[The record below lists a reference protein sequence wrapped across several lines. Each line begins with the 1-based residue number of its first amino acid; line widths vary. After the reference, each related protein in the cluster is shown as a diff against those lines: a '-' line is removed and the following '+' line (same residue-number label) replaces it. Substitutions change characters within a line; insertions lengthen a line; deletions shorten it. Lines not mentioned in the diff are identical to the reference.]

1 VVRSAD
7 RQIDD
12 ALGRSS
18 RLSLE
23 RHLITSGRPVVSDF
37 IGGIG
42 PLLGP
47 DFALITVNDA
57 TGVQSGNLRGA
68 IP

>member
-1 VVRSAD
+1 M
-7 RQIDD
+7 
-12 ALGRSS
+12 
-18 RLSLE
+18 
-23 RHLITSGRPVVSDF
+23 SDF

-57 TGVQSGNLRGA
+57 TGVQSGNVGRA
-68 IP
+68 VP